1 MLTFEGAQ
9 VQGAQAIVDKLKVC
23 EQSETKSRFPFD
35 GGRDTSSHSL
45 CILLSYTYFLA
56 SL

>member
-35 GGRDTSSHSL
+35 GGRNTSSHSL